1 MVDRTISHLWRTCRA
16 ITSGCP
22 RIFLLADF
30 AVISS
35 MQTTDQLKFMMD
47 THGNDRRDRG
57 STPRQQT
64 CKELVWIIVY
74 FPSEDTVSH
83 PIRLQEVETLMGDT
97 GEQAGLREGD
107 TCLAPYFVGDRLH
120 TAKIIRCTGN
130 RIKLLHDYA
139 KLLNL
144 RKRTDGDFLSEE
156 ETMEHSTSEND
167 TGSIWKYAKAVGGG
181 IAVGGLTV
189 VAAPLVLSAGGVSAV
204 VAATVM
210 TKAVP
215 VLALTAA
222 GGVAVREMVTEDH
235 QETTESEEKHVSKS
249 TKTSKTQAPHSPE
262 ATDKDQSGSLLSG
275 VGLRSAVK
283 GVFSWFSGTSE
294 GDDDKDSTHVNS
306 AKDKAEDSSLC
317 KNLLTDTEYSNW
329 LTVENQRLWEE
340 RVCRVCKDS
349 EVAVLFD
356 PCGHMCACLDCS
368 VVQRRCPMCSQF
380 ISVHHRVYRS

>member
-1 MVDRTISHLWRTCRA
+1 
-16 ITSGCP
+16 
-22 RIFLLADF
+22 
-30 AVISS
+30 
-35 MQTTDQLKFMMD
+35 
-47 THGNDRRDRG
+47 
-57 STPRQQT
+57 
-64 CKELVWIIVY
+64 WIIVY
-74 FPSEDTVSH
+74 FPIEDTVSH
-83 PIRLQEVETLMGDT
+83 PIRLQEVKTLMGDT

-156 ETMEHSTSEND
+156 ETMEHNTAEND
-167 TGSIWKYAKAVGGG
+167 TGSIWKYAKAVGGE
-181 IAVGGLTV
+181 IVGGLTV
-189 VAAPLVLSAGGVSAV
+189 LAAPLVLSAGSVSAV

-222 GGVAVREMVTEDH
+222 GVVAVREMVTEDH
-235 QETTESEEKHVSKS
+235 ETTESEEKHVSKP
-249 TKTSKTQAPHSPE
+249 TKTSKSQAPQSPE
-262 ATDKDQSGSLLSG
+262 ATEKDQSGSLLSG
-275 VGLRSAVK
+275 AGLRSAVK
-283 GVFSWFSGTSE
+283 GVFSWFSGPSE
-294 GDDDKDSTHVNS
+294 GDDDKDSTHVDS
-306 AKDKAEDSSLC
+306 AKDKTEDSSLLIDFSEDET
-317 KNLLTDTEYSNW
+317 KNSSTERVPSVNSCTQDRASAQDMMNSSRDW
-329 LTVENQRLWEE
+329 LTVENQQMWEE
-340 RVCRVCKDS
+340 GVCRVCKDS